1 MMLDLPERA
10 AALLVPH
17 HSRSGT
23 PACCPAVMRNSSACR
38 APRVSRLSVIGYRL
52 SVIGYVPK

>member
-17 HSRSGT
+17 TTVALAHLHVARRSCGT
-23 PACCPAVMRNSSACR
+23 AALAVLLAS
-38 APRVSRLSVIGYRL
+38 LGYRL